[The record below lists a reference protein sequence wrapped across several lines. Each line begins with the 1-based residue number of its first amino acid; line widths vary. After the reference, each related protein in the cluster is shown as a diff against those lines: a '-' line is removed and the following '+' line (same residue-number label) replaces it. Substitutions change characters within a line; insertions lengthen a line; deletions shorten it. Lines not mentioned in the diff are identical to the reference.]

1 MNDISKD
8 EFELSIIMPCLNE
21 AETLAV
27 CIQKAFQGMQAHQIQ
42 GEVII
47 ADNGSTDGSQDIA
60 AGYGARVIPVAHRG
74 YGCALRAGIAAA
86 QGKYVIMA
94 DSDDSYDLT
103 YTQPFMEKLREGYQ
117 LVTGTRLKGTIQP
130 GAMPWLHQR
139 LGNPVLTWLGNR
151 LFGTDL
157 SDYHCGMRGFDRVM
171 IQSLGLRTTGMEFAT
186 EMLAK
191 AAHAKM
197 KTIEIPITYY
207 PDGRTRPP
215 HLHTWR
221 DGWRHLRFM
230 LLLSPAWVLL
240 YPGLLLMI
248 LGLIGGVLLI
258 PGPLMLS
265 SSVGL
270 DVHSL
275 LVSGIAVVIG
285 AQILTLWL
293 CARLFATHIG
303 LLPTTRFIKAI
314 TEGSPLGIG
323 IAVGSVLFISGLIPS
338 LQAFHIWSSK
348 EFGALNYRD
357 TLRWLIPGLVLIA
370 LGVQAFF
377 ASFVVSLLSFTKDWT
392 ITQ

>member
-1 MNDISKD
+1 
-8 EFELSIIMPCLNE
+8 
-21 AETLAV
+21 
-27 CIQKAFQGMQAHQIQ
+27 
-42 GEVII
+42 
-47 ADNGSTDGSQDIA
+47 
-60 AGYGARVIPVAHRG
+60 
-74 YGCALRAGIAAA
+74 
-86 QGKYVIMA
+86 
-94 DSDDSYDLT
+94 
-103 YTQPFMEKLREGYQ
+103 
-117 LVTGTRLKGTIQP
+117 
-130 GAMPWLHQR
+130 
-139 LGNPVLTWLGNR
+139 
-151 LFGTDL
+151 
-157 SDYHCGMRGFDRVM
+157 
-171 IQSLGLRTTGMEFAT
+171 MEFAT